1 MELKEEYKQS
11 ELGVIP
17 DDWDVVPI
25 STLLE
30 KGARITYG
38 VVQPGKHLDSGV
50 LFVRGGDI
58 FAGKIDIQNLRRI
71 PHEISNNYKRT
82 ILHGGEI
89 LISLVGYPGEAA
101 IVPDSLAGANI
112 ARQAALIR
120 LNKEKSISAP
130 YVCSFLLSET
140 GKRLLLNETFG
151 SAQQVINLK
160 DINKLVILL
169 PREEAE
175 QEAIAGALSDA
186 DDYIDSLQRLIAKK
200 RLIKQGTTQD
210 LLTGKRRLPGFSGQ
224 WQEITLREIGSTFGG
239 LTGKTKA
246 DFGDGNAQY
255 IPFMNVMS
263 NVVISSED
271 LGRVRVLP
279 AESQNQ
285 VLRGDLLLN
294 GSSETPEEVAMCS
307 VITEYIPDLYLNSFC
322 FGFRLNAKHKANG
335 LYLAYYLRSNVGR
348 ELIKSLAQGS
358 TRYNLSKIALLKLEL
373 KLPSLPEQLA
383 ISNTL
388 SDMELAIDAL
398 EVKLVKVLKIKQGM
412 MQELLTGRIRLV

>member
-175 QEAIAGALSDA
+175 QEAIAEALSDA
-186 DDYIDSLQRLIAKK
+186 DAYIESLEKLIAKK
-200 RLIKQGTTQD
+200 RLIKQGAMQE
-210 LLTGKRRLPGFSGQ
+210 LLTGKLRLPGFSGE
-224 WQEITLREIGSTFGG
+224 WTKSKLSSLCELKSGAGITSKDINPTSGFPCYGGNGLRGFATRYTHEGAYALIGRVGALCGNIQLVEGRFFASEHTLIVYVSAGVDIGWLSIVLREMN
-239 LTGKTKA
+239 L
-246 DFGDGNAQY
+246 NQY
-255 IPFMNVMS
+255 
-263 NVVISSED
+263 
-271 LGRVRVLP
+271 
-279 AESQNQ
+279 AESSAQP
-285 VLRGDLLLN
+285 VLTATKLGVLEINHPSNSGEQHAIYEIVKAFD
-294 GSSETPEEVAMCS
+294 EEILMIS
-307 VITEYIPDLYLNSFC
+307 KQL
-322 FGFRLNAKHKANG
+322 GKAK
-335 LYLAYYLRSNVGR
+335 
-348 ELIKSLAQGS
+348 Q
-358 TRYNLSKIALLKLEL
+358 
-373 KLPSLPEQLA
+373 
-383 ISNTL
+383 
-388 SDMELAIDAL
+388 
-398 EVKLVKVLKIKQGM
+398 IKQGM